1 MLRVTLAA
9 FALVLTSVPAVYAVE
24 RTRLGYGNLIT
35 NDIVDGAAD
44 RWRTGSYASSRVW
57 GPTWSGTAPAGFGD
71 LLELRLHGEI
81 IAPENLRE
89 HLAAKYGTT
98 LEGSIKARA
107 RLTEMGAALGFEFNY
122 ADDMWMVNTF
132 RAHQLIDFAEDQGRA
147 HDMKL
152 ALFAAFFTRREDL
165 NNVDVLADV
174 AASIGLDRDTARAM
188 LNSEERA
195 QTVREKEQFWTSR
208 GVTGVPAMI
217 FNRQHLVTGAQGEE
231 NYAKILKQ
239 LQTAQAV

>member
-1 MLRVTLAA
+1 MTEHPPIRV
-9 FALVLTSVPAVYAVE
+9 
-24 RTRLGYGNLIT
+24 
-35 NDIVDGAAD
+35 DIVSDVVCPWCVIGYHQLATAAKE
-44 RWRTGSYASSRVW
+44 TGINLDVHW
-57 GPTWSGTAPAGFGD
+57 HPF
-71 LLELRLHGEI
+71 ELNPQMAAEG
-81 IAPENLRE
+81 ENLRE

-98 LEGSIKARA
+98 PEGSRKARA
-107 RLTEMGAALGFEFNY
+107 RLTEMGAALGFTFNY
-122 ADDMWMVNTF
+122 ADDMRMVNTF
-132 RAHQLIDFAEDQGRA
+132 RAHQLIDWAEDQGRA

-174 AASIGLDRDTARAM
+174 ASSIGLDRDTARAM
-188 LNSEERA
+188 LDSEERA
-195 QTVREKEQFWTSR
+195 ESVREKEQFWTSR

-231 NYAKILKQ
+231 NYANILKQ